1 MKGGVSMA
9 EFMNCEQAA
18 AAAKCSIYRIREAI
32 KKGALKAYRPGK
44 VYVIDPADLD
54 SWVRSNTVKMRKK
67 TERKGGVNC
76 G

>member
-1 MKGGVSMA
+1 MP

-18 AAAKCSIYRIREAI
+18 AVAKCSIYKIRDAI
-32 KKGALKAYRPGK
+32 KQGELKAYRPGK

-54 SWVRSNTVKMRKK
+54 SWVRSNTVKLRKK
-67 TERKGGVNC
+67 AEHKGGVKR

>member
-1 MKGGVSMA
+1 MA

-18 AAAKCSIYRIREAI
+18 AAAKCSIYKIREAI
-32 KKGALKAYRPGK
+32 KQGALKAYRPGK

-54 SWVRSNTVKMRKK
+54 SWVRSSAVKMRKK
-67 TERKGGVNC
+67 TEKKGGVKC

>member
-1 MKGGVSMA
+1 MA

-18 AAAKCSIYRIREAI
+18 CAAKCSIYKIREAI
-32 KKGALKAYRPGK
+32 KQGALKAYRPGK

-54 SWVRSNTVKMRKK
+54 SWVRSSAVKVRKK
-67 TERKGGVNC
+67 AERKEGAVC

>member
-1 MKGGVSMA
+1 MA

-18 AAAKCSIYRIREAI
+18 AAAKCSIYKIREAI
-32 KKGALKAYRPGK
+32 KQGALRAYRPGK

-54 SWVRSNTVKMRKK
+54 SWVRSSAVKTRKK
-67 TERKGGVNC
+67 AERNGGAKC

>member
-1 MKGGVSMA
+1 MA

-18 AAAKCSIYRIREAI
+18 AAAKCSVYKIREAI
-32 KKGALKAYRPGK
+32 KQGALKAYRPGK

-54 SWVRSNTVKMRKK
+54 SWVRSSVVKMQKK
-67 TERKGGVNC
+67 TERKGGVKC